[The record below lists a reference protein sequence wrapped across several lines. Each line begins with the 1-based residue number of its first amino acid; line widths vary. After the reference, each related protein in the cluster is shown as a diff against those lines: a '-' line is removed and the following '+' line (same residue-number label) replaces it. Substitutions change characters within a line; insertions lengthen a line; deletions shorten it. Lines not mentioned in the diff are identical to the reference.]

1 MEKQYNTEEQ
11 PKLAWNTPEVEV
23 LPINEKTLAT
33 IINAGPDGGIFS

>member
-23 LPINEKTLAT
+23 LPINEITLAGAPGVVD
-33 IINAGPDGGIFS
+33 AGFFS

>member
-23 LPINEKTLAT
+23 LPINEKTLSGVAVV
-33 IINAGPDGGIFS
+33 PDAAIFS

>member
-23 LPINEKTLAT
+23 LPINEITLAGA
-33 IINAGPDGGIFS
+33 AGITDAGVLS

>member
-23 LPINEKTLAT
+23 LPINEKTLAGA
-33 IINAGPDGGIFS
+33 AGVVDAAIFS